1 MLRKSHSYK
10 CLAKQSA
17 EGRTFSESS
26 IRHQL
31 PDQQCVY
38 RGGLNE
44 KSNVQK
50 MHIANSDKPEEYFS
64 LDVIISCGY
73 LVKSSRGTSSVSG
86 VTI

>member
-10 CLAKQSA
+10 SLAKQGA
-17 EGRTFSESS
+17 EGRTFSERS

-31 PDQQCVY
+31 PDPQCVC

-64 LDVIISCGY
+64 LVVIIFCGY
-73 LVKSSRGTSSVSG
+73 LTVDILGYIIEDNLS
-86 VTI
+86 